1 MTGPPLV
8 SIGMPVYNE
17 GAHLEASLDALLI
30 QDYPCLEIIISDNGS
45 TDDTEA
51 ICRRYALRDPRIK
64 YHRYDV
70 NRGITENF
78 DYVKSAASGDYFM
91 WAAGHDLWS
100 PNLVS
105 ECVAL
110 LEADAAAVIAFGCS
124 HWIDADGGPMAKSSG
139 WSDTRGMEPVGRFFT
154 VFWGNMH
161 PILGVMRMAALRR
174 VKKIH
179 NMAGT
184 DLIMLLEMVLQGHFV
199 HAAAAHWYR
208 RQFRV
213 IETHEQRMA
222 RYRSSEFGLS
232 RSMIDRLFPLMRLP
246 VELVALLW
254 RADIPVSRKVFILL
268 LLMPAMPVKYLVSR
282 HRDAV

>member
-1 MTGPPLV
+1 MTTRPLV

-17 GAHLEASLDALLI
+17 GAYVAASLDALLA
-30 QDYPCLEIIISDNGS
+30 QDYENLEIIVSDNGS

-51 ICRRYALRDPRIK
+51 ICRRYAARDPRIK
-64 YHRYDV
+64 FHRYES

-78 DYVKSAASGDYFM
+78 DYVRAAATGDYFM

-100 PNLVS
+100 PSLVS

-110 LEADAAAVIAFGCS
+110 LESDATAVIAFACS
-124 HWIDADGGPMAKSSG
+124 HWIDADGNPMPKSSG
-139 WSDTRGMEPVGRFFT
+139 WSDTRGMEVVGRFFT

-161 PILGVMRMAALRR
+161 PILGVMRTAALRR

-184 DLIMLLEMVLQGHFV
+184 DLIMLLEMALQGHFV

-208 RQFRV
+208 RQFRAV
-213 IETHEQRMA
+213 ESHEQRMA

-232 RSMIDRLFPLMRLP
+232 HSLIDRLFPLMRLP
-246 VELVALLW
+246 AELIALVW
-254 RADIPVSRKVFILL
+254 RADIPLSRKAFILL
-268 LLMPAMPVKYLVSR
+268 ILMPTMPVKYVVSLR
-282 HRDAV
+282 KVAV